1 MNLMWRTLRRNNYV
15 FLTGGS
21 FLLLFSQRSKIWDS
35 SACFFFELFFSP
47 FVCFC
52 GSIHSFILLRLRF
65 VFQPSSF
72 DVRANGDQMWKKKE
86 EESLWDYEKTWKKG
100 TFKVKIFTK
109 KIHFF
114 LRKHPILLSFSRF
127 YHALSS
133 FLITEKKKKKKTKTI

>member
-1 MNLMWRTLRRNNYV
+1 MNGVRETEQRNGEKNNTTERKKQQ
-15 FLTGGS
+15 LKKKKTEES
-21 FLLLFSQRSKIWDS
+21 HQILLLWLRKKKRACSQKNLIR
-35 SACFFFELFFSP
+35 
-47 FVCFC
+47 
-52 GSIHSFILLRLRF
+52 RLRF

-114 LRKHPILLSFSRF
+114 LRKHPILLSFSLVF
-127 YHALSS
+127 ITLLSS
-133 FLITEKKKKKKTKTI
+133 R